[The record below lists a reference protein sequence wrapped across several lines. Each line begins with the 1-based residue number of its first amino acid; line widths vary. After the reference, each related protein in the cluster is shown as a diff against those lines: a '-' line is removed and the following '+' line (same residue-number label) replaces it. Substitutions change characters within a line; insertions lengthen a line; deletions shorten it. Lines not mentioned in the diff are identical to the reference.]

1 MQSSVVNF
9 QEYKNTLAEYR
20 AKREADKPANKAK
33 RDLTGFAG
41 IKPIV
46 PLDVVTFNENEVM
59 EAEIE
64 AHAVKLT
71 ENSMVGLFALGFGIN
86 DDMRRDLLMIK
97 ESFKSLLNRRFGR
110 DHFLQVMID
119 DLHNPDPGPMAA

>member
-1 MQSSVVNF
+1 MQTKVVDF
-9 QEYKNTLAEYR
+9 QEYKATLAEYR
-20 AKREADKPANKAK
+20 AKRQADKPANKAK

-46 PLDVVTFNENEVM
+46 PLDIVTFNENEVM

-64 AHAVKLT
+64 STAVKLT
-71 ENSMVGLFALGFGIN
+71 ENSMVGLFALGFGMN
-86 DDMRRDLLMIK
+86 DDMQRDLLMIK
-97 ESFKSLLNRRFGR
+97 EAFKSLLNRRYGR

-119 DLHNPDPGPMAA
+119 DLHNPGPGPMVA